1 MIAHE
6 VPRHADT
13 DCRRYIDCLT
23 PETSEAVADLL
34 RGLRT
39 HGGKLLKGLQDGDV
53 ERAQLGLGHAYSRSK
68 VKFSVNRLVSF
79 LKPRTLLL
87 RTVSD

>member
-1 MIAHE
+1 MSGRT
-6 VPRHADT
+6 VVDWS
-13 DCRRYIDCLT
+13 RYIDCLT

-39 HGGKLLKGLQDGDV
+39 HGGKLLKGLQEGDV

-68 VKFSVNRLVSF
+68 VKFSVNRLVPAPKVYWAHYSI
-79 LKPRTLLL
+79 
-87 RTVSD
+87 